1 MFANKQTTHRMYSL
15 KVKLQLEIYFQR
27 IQLRLSIQRT
37 EMSENA
43 DFRFW
48 KRLNEINKTIL
59 RKSKKPVHIYQNYNR
74 RN

>member
-27 IQLRLSIQRT
+27 IQLRPSIQRT

-59 RKSKKPVHIYQNYNR
+59 RKSKKPVHIYQNYKR